1 MMGIK
6 QEPFTKYNEEKK
18 VDSFTVRLNKEER
31 EQLEQDKKILEQ
43 VKDSTA
49 IKQLASIGSK
59 VIHEE
64 KIRKISDIILGNKR
78 KNKRLGINDFD

>member
-1 MMGIK
+1 MGIK